1 MKLFLSTLYAR
12 VFSQDIHIEFFM
24 EDGVWIQASRY
35 MFSRTQRIKLIVI
48 ANRRK
53 KRLRKKTARYDGALL
68 LVDLAHA
75 SRFSRVQVKLCPMLA
90 SFGKINNLVCKDKIS
105 SLILRAFRD
114 IVHINLFCKEKIIYC
129 CECLRKP
136 PFLCYPGLLE
146 QTSLPLLP
154 WLTVLRYAGTSS
166 YIRLS
171 LTPAMASSTPAM
183 ESSLAAPHPEC

>member
-1 MKLFLSTLYAR
+1 MQG
-12 VFSQDIHIEFFM
+12 FSHKIYILDFSWKMDF
-24 EDGVWIQASRY
+24 GFRQAD

-48 ANRRK
+48 AKRRK
-53 KRLRKKTARYDGALL
+53 KRLRKKMARYDGALL

-75 SRFSRVQVKLCPMLA
+75 SRFSHVQVKLCPMLA
-90 SFGKINNLVCKDKIS
+90 SFGKINNLVCKDKIF
-105 SLILRAFRD
+105 SLLRAFRD

-154 WLTVLRYAGTSS
+154 WLTVLWYAGTSS

-171 LTPAMASSTPAM
+171 LTSAMASS
-183 ESSLAAPHPEC
+183 LASPHPER